1 MQGKY
6 NMFKRYVKIVIS
18 CLMVTVMMCLAGCLS
33 LNLNIDLNNDNKIK
47 DLFSEKPQVSINKD
61 IPSFENDATC
71 FSRNYIL
78 NNRAKVIY
86 DVVYDSLLKNK
97 TEIDFSNVGGGFS
110 SQEEMK
116 VILSE
121 SVYSVLRDHPQF
133 FMYSGAYT
141 YEFSEDLMLSSVVLK
156 MKTVIDEKDAQ
167 EKQKEIDEVVDKL
180 VADTKEMDDYNKSK
194 YIYTYIAQNTTYK
207 ESENAHNMYGCLV
220 EGVSVCEGYAKAYSY
235 IMQKCGMQVAYV
247 TGMGKNELH
256 AWNLINIDNNWYHI
270 DCTWGDPVTEIE
282 DPEQKRLN
290 VDYSYLHLTT
300 ENILVNHT
308 LDDFYENLPKCIS
321 VEANYHNV
329 EGIYLKSYSD
339 AELRNI
345 IKNKVYSTSNFKQV
359 CISIKY
365 ALPSDAKKANKWI
378 EDGNIK
384 EVLED
389 LPYSSYSY
397 SWSYT
402 DVGTIDIKL
411 SFKF

>member
-1 MQGKY
+1 
-6 NMFKRYVKIVIS
+6 MFKRFVKIVIS
-18 CLMVTVMMCLAGCLS
+18 CLMVTVMMFLTGCLS
-33 LNLNIDLNNDNKIK
+33 LDLNIDLNNDNQFK
-47 DLFSEKPQVSINKD
+47 DLFSAKPQVSINED
-61 IPSFENDATC
+61 IPSYENDATC
-71 FSRNYIL
+71 FSRNYLL

-97 TEIDFSNVGGGFS
+97 TQIAFSNVGGGFS

-116 VILSE
+116 VVLSE

-156 MKTVIDEKDAQ
+156 LKTVIDDKDAK
-167 EKQKEIDEVVDKL
+167 EKQKEIDEVVNKL

>member
-6 NMFKRYVKIVIS
+6 NMFKRFVKIVIS
-18 CLMVTVMMCLAGCLS
+18 CLLVTVMMFLTGCLS
-33 LNLNIDLNNDNKIK
+33 LDLNIDLNNDNQFK
-47 DLFSEKPQVSINKD
+47 DLFSAKPQVSINED
-61 IPSFENDATC
+61 IPSYENDATC
-71 FSRNYIL
+71 FSRNYLL

-97 TEIDFSNVGGGFS
+97 TQIAFSNVGGGFS

-116 VILSE
+116 VVLSE

-156 MKTVIDEKDAQ
+156 LKTVIDDKDAQ
-167 EKQKEIDEVVDKL
+167 EKQKEIDEVVNKL

>member
-1 MQGKY
+1 
-6 NMFKRYVKIVIS
+6 MFKRFVKIVVS
-18 CLMVTVMMCLAGCLS
+18 CLMVTVMMFLTGCLS
-33 LNLNIDLNNDNKIK
+33 LDLNIDLNNDNQFK
-47 DLFSEKPQVSINKD
+47 DLFSAKPQVSINED
-61 IPSFENDATC
+61 IPSYENDATC
-71 FSRNYIL
+71 FSRNYLL

-97 TEIDFSNVGGGFS
+97 TQIAFSNVGGGFS

-116 VILSE
+116 VVLSE

-156 MKTVIDEKDAQ
+156 LKTVIDEKDAQ
-167 EKQKEIDEVVDKL
+167 EKQKEIDAVVNKL

-270 DCTWGDPVTEIE
+270 DCTWGDPVINIE
-282 DPEQKRLN
+282 DAQKKKMN
-290 VDYSYLHLTT
+290 VDYSYLHLNT
-300 ENILVNHT
+300 ETMLINHT
-308 LDDFYENLPKCIS
+308 LDDFYRNIPNCTSID
-321 VEANYHNV
+321 ANYHVV
-329 EGIYLKSYSD
+329 EAEYLSNYSD
-339 AELRNI
+339 RELSEIVKKKILNTNDL
-345 IKNKVYSTSNFKQV
+345 NKDVH
-359 CISIKY
+359 ISIRY
-365 ALPSDAKKANKWI
+365 AVATDAQKANKWI
-378 EDGNIK
+378 EEGNLK
-384 EVLED
+384 NTVSKVG
-389 LPYSSYSY
+389 YSSFSY

-411 SFKF
+411 LFKL